1 LLLYFLQKSC
11 RKDLRFSWVLSTSF
25 HLPPLTNVLFKG
37 CGAGGKYTPLNRMR
51 GDSTLFFWSDS
62 WLTKEAATTLK
73 GSALPCQCLPP
84 EMAISCFLRPGGALL
99 LHTALLGIPEGG
111 SV

>member
-25 HLPPLTNVLFKG
+25 HLPPLTKVLFKG
-37 CGAGGKYTPLNRMR
+37 WSAGGKYTPLNRLK
-51 GDSTLFFWSDS
+51 GDSLIFCWSDS
-62 WLTKEAATTLK
+62 WVSKEAATTPK
-73 GSALPCQCLPP
+73 GPALPRQCLLP
-84 EMAISCFLRPGGALL
+84 EMAILCLLRPGGTLL
-99 LHTALLGIPEGG
+99 LHAALLGVPAGG

>member
-37 CGAGGKYTPLNRMR
+37 CGAGGKYTPLNQLR
-51 GDSTLFFWSDS
+51 GDSLFFCWSDS
-62 WLTKEAATTLK
+62 WLTKEAAITPK
-73 GSALPCQCLPP
+73 GSALPGQCLPP
-84 EMAISCFLRPGGALL
+84 ETAISRLLRPGGVLL
-99 LHTALLGIPEGG
+99 LHAALLGIPRDG

>member
-11 RKDLRFSWVLSTSF
+11 RKDLRFSWALSISF

-37 CGAGGKYTPLNRMR
+37 CSAAAKYTPLNRLKV
-51 GDSTLFFWSDS
+51 DSVIFCRSDS

-73 GSALPCQCLPP
+73 ASALLCRCLPP
-84 EMAISCFLRPGGALL
+84 ETAISCLLRSGGVLL
-99 LHTALLGIPEGG
+99 LHAALLGVPGGG